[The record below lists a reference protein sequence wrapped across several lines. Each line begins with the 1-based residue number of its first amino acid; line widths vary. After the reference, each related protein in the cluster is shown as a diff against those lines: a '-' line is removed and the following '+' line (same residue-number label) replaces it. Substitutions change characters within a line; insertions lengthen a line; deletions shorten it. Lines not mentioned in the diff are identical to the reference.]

1 MVKKTAAR
9 QSGQDQKNG
18 AQPPGIAQVA
28 DQRAT
33 VECLKIFYHFSKI
46 VIKPNLIERNG
57 TLLPPDPSMSGMLG
71 YRPPT
76 PLTINGRLNSIER
89 TN

>member
-9 QSGQDQKNG
+9 QSGQDQKDG
-18 AQPPGIAQVA
+18 VQSPGIAQVA

-33 VECLKIFYHFSKI
+33 VECLKIFFHFSKI
-46 VIKPNLIERNG
+46 VIKPNFIERNE
-57 TLLPPDPSMSGMLG
+57 TIVALDPSMSGMLR
-71 YRPPT
+71 YRPPA